1 MIGFWWTINGIG
13 ALFIDSNLATDSVHG
28 AGNAFGLVTIT
39 VNGWHA
45 VFHLLSGLLGLAVA
59 SRPRAAL
66 AYVLGVGPVY
76 IVAGTWGAFSRWEL
90 AWGDRRGLAGR
101 RCSHI

>member
-1 MIGFWWTINGIG
+1 MNGIG

-45 VFHLLSGLLGLAVA
+45 VFHLLPGLLGIAVA

-66 AYVLGVGPVY
+66 AYALGVGTMY
-76 IVAGTWGAFSRWEL
+76 IVVGSWAAVSRWEL
-90 AWGDRRGLAGR
+90 AWRDRRGLAGR